1 MVMPT
6 MAQMDLEAGL
16 MMQQQKSS
24 MILESGKFS
33 GTTNSIITQPSV
45 MLGAESNTGPGMIRT
60 SLKF

>member
-6 MAQMDLEAGL
+6 MGQMDLEAGL

-24 MILESGKFS
+24 MILEWGKFS